1 MKPHQLSWKWLLL
14 GLVAFLLVG
23 LAIVPR
29 QIGDSQQ
36 LRERVT
42 AALSEWTGGEVT
54 LIEPWSVRYFPP
66 LSIRGGFAVHDTTRL
81 PLVQS
86 ITAKDIKISLNVGHL
101 LLGRLSIDGMRLNRP
116 VITLKGGTAP
126 SASPSEIANLLAG
139 TTVSAMRLRGATINS
154 ATGQDV
160 ATKLEASFD
169 ATDGGGALAAFGSFD
184 LRDETVRF
192 VIDSGALTE
201 TETGPSAPFRLR
213 LSGPIAATFR
223 GTASVAGT
231 FQLDGTMQAEIGD
244 GRRFLKWAGIPV
256 PDSQSLRGLSVT
268 GPAHWNGS
276 TLTVDGGSFTLDG
289 NSAVGLLAVTMGERP
304 RVEGTLDFERL
315 VLGPYIGGTQDTSPA
330 PQGALLDWPLL
341 KYFDADLRV
350 SAAQIA
356 TSAIK
361 LGRGSFTVNAKE
373 GVVAAEIGEI
383 ELCGGSATGR
393 LGFDLSQAKI
403 KASLVGSLA
412 DVDIDP
418 CLKPLA
424 LDIPLKG
431 VGTLKT
437 DVTTEGETIDEIVR
451 SLSGD
456 LKIKAQ
462 NGAVPVDFA
471 QLLTASTPLE
481 GDGWSQKNL
490 TPFETLDADCR
501 LSAGHIWCQRFKM
514 QTQRGLVSG
523 AGDVDMGRQ
532 TLDWSL
538 SVASLMAP
546 LNAAQ
551 LETSPQVSIRG
562 PLAQPMIRRAD
573 RPTLGEG
580 STQTSPSDAP
590 VSPR

>member
-1 MKPHQLSWKWLLL
+1 
-14 GLVAFLLVG
+14 
-23 LAIVPR
+23 
-29 QIGDSQQ
+29 
-36 LRERVT
+36 
-42 AALSEWTGGEVT
+42 
-54 LIEPWSVRYFPP
+54 
-66 LSIRGGFAVHDTTRL
+66 
-81 PLVQS
+81 
-86 ITAKDIKISLNVGHL
+86 
-101 LLGRLSIDGMRLNRP
+101 
-116 VITLKGGTAP
+116 
-126 SASPSEIANLLAG
+126 
-139 TTVSAMRLRGATINS
+139 
-154 ATGQDV
+154 
-160 ATKLEASFD
+160 
-169 ATDGGGALAAFGSFD
+169 
-184 LRDETVRF
+184 
-192 VIDSGALTE
+192 
-201 TETGPSAPFRLR
+201 
-213 LSGPIAATFR
+213 
-223 GTASVAGT
+223 
-231 FQLDGTMQAEIGD
+231 
-244 GRRFLKWAGIPV
+244 
-256 PDSQSLRGLSVT
+256 
-268 GPAHWNGS
+268 
-276 TLTVDGGSFTLDG
+276 
-289 NSAVGLLAVTMGERP
+289 MGERP

-315 VLGPYIGGTQDTSPA
+315 VLDPYIGGSQDTAPA
-330 PQGALLDWPLL
+330 PQGALLDWALL

-356 TSAIK
+356 TSSIE
-361 LGRGSFTVNAKE
+361 LGRGGFTVNAKE
-373 GVVAAEIGEI
+373 GVVAAEIGEL
-383 ELCGGSATGR
+383 ELCGGSASGR
-393 LGFDLSQAKI
+393 LGFDLSRARI

-573 RPTLGEG
+573 RPSLGEG
-580 STQTSPSDAP
+580 STQTRPSDAP

>member
-1 MKPHQLSWKWLLL
+1 MKPRQSSWKWLLL
-14 GLVAFLLVG
+14 GLVAFLLVC

-29 QIGDSQQ
+29 QMGDSQQ
-36 LRERVT
+36 LRKRVT

-54 LIEPWSVRYFPP
+54 LTEPWSVRYFPP
-66 LSIRGGFAVHDTTRL
+66 LSIRGGFAVHDATRL
-81 PLVQS
+81 SLVQS
-86 ITAKDIKISLNVGHL
+86 IIAKDIKISLNVGQL

-126 SASPSEIANLLAG
+126 VSPGEIANLLAG

-154 ATGQDV
+154 ATGQEV
-160 ATKLEASFD
+160 VTKLDASFD
-169 ATDGGGALAAFGSFD
+169 ASDGGGALAAFGSFD

-192 VIDSGALTE
+192 VLDSGALTE

-213 LSGPIAATFR
+213 ISGPITATFN
-223 GTASVAGT
+223 GTALFAGA
-231 FQLDGTMQAEIGD
+231 FQLDGTMQAEIGE

-256 PDSQSLRGLSVT
+256 PDSQSLRGLSIT

-315 VLGPYIGGTQDTSPA
+315 ALDPYIGGSQADTAPA
-330 PQGALLDWPLL
+330 PQGALLDWALL

-356 TSAIK
+356 TSAME
-361 LGRGSFTVNAKE
+361 LGRVGFTVNAKE
-373 GVVAAEIGEI
+373 GVVAAEIGEL
-383 ELCGGSATGR
+383 ELCGGLAFGR
-393 LGFDLSQAKI
+393 LGFDLSQTRI

-546 LNAAQ
+546 LSAAQ